1 LNKGILYG
9 VVCYLAWGLLPIYWK
24 RIDDVPA
31 TQLIGHRIVWS
42 FLTLLAIIVV
52 SKQWRAFRAAISDG
66 RVIGL
71 YAAAAA
77 LITVNWFVYVWG
89 VNRGFIVETSLGYFI
104 NPLVSVVFGV
114 LVFGER
120 LRTLQWVAVALAA
133 SGVLYLTIAHGSLP
147 WIALVLAVSFGSYG
161 MVKKMAPLGSMY
173 GLTVETAILLV
184 PAVLYLLYIERAG
197 TGAFL
202 HQGGVS
208 DALLLGT
215 GAVTTIPLL
224 LFASAVRRVP
234 LSTMGVLQYIA
245 PTMQLLLGVLVYREP
260 FARTQFIGFAI
271 VWTGLIVF
279 GIDGIVSRRVPDI
292 AIINEGAG

>member
-9 VVCYLAWGLLPIYWK
+9 IACYLVWGLLPIYWK
-24 RIDDVPA
+24 RMAGIPA

-52 SKQWRAFRAAISDG
+52 SKQWRAFRTAVSDR

-120 LRTLQWVAVALAA
+120 LRPLQWVSVGLAA
-133 SGVLYLTIAHGSLP
+133 GGVLFLTVAYGALP
-147 WIALVLAVSFGSYG
+147 WIALVLALSFGSYG

-173 GLTVETAILLV
+173 GLTVETGILLA

-202 HQGGVS
+202 HQGAAS
-208 DALLLGT
+208 DAFLLGT

-224 LFASAVRRVP
+224 LFASAVTRVP
-234 LSTMGVLQYIA
+234 LSTIGVLQYIA
-245 PTMQLLLGVLVYREP
+245 PTMQLFLGVFVYGEP
-260 FARTQFIGFAI
+260 FTLTQLIGFAI
-271 VWTGLIVF
+271 VWTGLAIF
-279 GIDGIVSRRVPDI
+279 GVDGMLARRVPVT
-292 AIINEGAG
+292 AIIDEGAG